1 MKSCC
6 KEALSEPGQQE
17 EQPKQ
22 RRGFNTWLKRIGVLG
37 FMFFLLKGI
46 AWLFVFWGGARILGC

>member
-6 KEALSEPGQQE
+6 KEALSEPALPDE
-17 EQPKQ
+17 EPKN

-37 FMFFLLKGI
+37 FTFFLLKGI
-46 AWLFVFWGGARILGC
+46 AWLFVFWGGVRVLGC